1 MKDHPLGHPNL
12 SDQINFNI
20 LTSEGMGGADVKK
33 LRPGQR
39 LKVTTKNTEYYIKAE
54 QDDGRNP
61 GGVLNSDSTTEVYFT
76 IQGHERICPRPTL
89 CNIHGSTW
97 GGSMLK
103 MNFVGVGMFLE
114 FGIITNEGAKVYLTS
129 EIQKVEFLS

>member
-12 SDQINFNI
+12 SDQINFDI

-39 LKVTTKNTEYYIKAE
+39 LKDTTKNTEYYIKAE
-54 QDDGRNP
+54 HDH
-61 GGVLNSDSTTEVYFT
+61 LT
-76 IQGHERICPRPTL
+76 IQGHERICPRPTQ

-97 GGSMLK
+97 GGSMIK
-103 MNFVGVGMFLE
+103 VNFVGVGMFLE

-129 EIQKVEFLS
+129 EIQKVEFLF